1 MTRNERVRDLLAV
14 TGRLIACMD
23 QEIAMLRAMR
33 PQDIRELQADKRA
46 LADAYEAHF
55 VALRGAAE
63 DATEPVDGDL
73 LKEMTEATER
83 FQAVLAENA
92 RALKAVK
99 DVNDRVLKAVV
110 AAVERDRVEAAGYTK
125 GGKAPAQRRRGAVV
139 QPMTVNQQL

>member
-33 PQDIRELQADKRA
+33 PQDIQSLQADKRA

-55 VALRGAAE
+55 TALRDGGEGSEAIGA
-63 DATEPVDGDL
+63 DL
-73 LKEMTEATER
+73 LKELTEATER
-83 FQAVLAENA
+83 FQSVLAENA
-92 RALKAVK
+92 RALRAVK
-99 DVNDRVLKAVV
+99 EVNDRVLKAVV
-110 AAVERDRVEAAGYTK
+110 AAVDRERVEAAGYTK
-125 GGKAPAQRRRGAVV
+125 GGKTPARRRHGAAA